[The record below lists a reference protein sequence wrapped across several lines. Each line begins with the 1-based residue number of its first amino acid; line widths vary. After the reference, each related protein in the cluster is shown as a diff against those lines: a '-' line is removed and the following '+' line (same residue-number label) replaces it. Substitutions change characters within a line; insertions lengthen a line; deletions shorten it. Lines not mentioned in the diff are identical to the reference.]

1 LYTQLYFTAD
11 GHANILYYNRRNN
24 MVMKLTGGIPDW
36 TATAL
41 QSGGGRYIAA
51 AVDPLDHSV
60 AYSWFQP
67 GVAKLRIADI

>member
-1 LYTQLYFTAD
+1 
-11 GHANILYYNRRNN
+11 
-24 MVMKLTGGIPDW
+24 MVMKLSGGIPNW

-41 QSGGGRYIAA
+41 QSGGGRYISA

-67 GVAKLRIADI
+67 GVAKLRIADL